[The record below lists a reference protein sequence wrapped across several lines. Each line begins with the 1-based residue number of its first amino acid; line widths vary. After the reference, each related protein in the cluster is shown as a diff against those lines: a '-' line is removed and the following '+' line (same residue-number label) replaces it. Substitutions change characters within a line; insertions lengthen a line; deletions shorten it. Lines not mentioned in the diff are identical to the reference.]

1 MKTQM
6 KCRKMRH
13 FIRVCTVPL
22 LAKINK
28 SAQGPWVSL
37 LIWKRERK
45 RLVKDYPR
53 EQSLRGVY
61 SREQLLLGKMT
72 AGSKLHRFGSVYRR
86 VHMTGILLM
95 W

>member
-28 SAQGPWVSL
+28 SAQRPWVS
-37 LIWKRERK
+37 
-45 RLVKDYPR
+45 
-53 EQSLRGVY
+53 QLR
-61 SREQLLLGKMT
+61 MT
-72 AGSKLHRFGSVYRR
+72 AYMETGKKEAGERLSPRTISEGSLFQRTTVAG
-86 VHMTGILLM
+86 
-95 W
+95 